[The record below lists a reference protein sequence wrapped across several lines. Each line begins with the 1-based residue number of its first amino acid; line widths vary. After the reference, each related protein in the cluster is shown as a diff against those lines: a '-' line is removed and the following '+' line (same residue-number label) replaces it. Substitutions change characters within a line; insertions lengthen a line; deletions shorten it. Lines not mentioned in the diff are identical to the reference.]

1 MLNENISCTICLTDN
16 INIINSY
23 KTNCNHIFCKD
34 CFNNWLNHHNY
45 TCPICRATIK
55 EYKNE
60 NEINK
65 LIYIN
70 TNTNNTNTN
79 NTNTNREVVVSNLNQ
94 NLLYQN
100 LRLKSCTIIL
110 FIFFIFSLN
119 FFFIT
124 YMNYQYYFNKYIKYR
139 NCRIYE
145 CDINNTSIC
154 YDI

>member
-1 MLNENISCTICLTDN
+1 MINTNISCTICLTDN
-16 INIINSY
+16 INILNSY
-23 KTNCNHIFCKD
+23 QTNCNHTFCKD
-34 CFNNWLNHHNY
+34 CFINWLNHHNY
-45 TCPICRATIK
+45 TCPMCRSTIK

-65 LIYIN
+65 LIYI
-70 TNTNNTNTN
+70 NTNTN

-124 YMNYQYYFNKYIKYR
+124 YMNYQYFLNKYRDFK
-139 NCRIYE
+139 NCTIYE
-145 CDINNTSIC
+145 YDINNTSIC

>member
-1 MLNENISCTICLTDN
+1 MINTDISCTICLTDN
-16 INIINSY
+16 INILNSY
-23 KTNCNHIFCKD
+23 NTNCNHTFCKN
-34 CFNNWLNHHNY
+34 CFTNWLNHQNY
-45 TCPICRATIK
+45 TCPICRTTIK

-70 TNTNNTNTN
+70 TNNTN
-79 NTNTNREVVVSNLNQ
+79 NRETVVSNLNQ

-100 LRLKSCTIIL
+100 LRLKSCSIIL
-110 FIFFIFSLN
+110 FIFCIFSLN

-124 YMNYQYYFNKYIKYR
+124 YMNYQYFFNKYRDYK
-139 NCRIYE
+139 NCTNYE
-145 CDINNTSIC
+145 CDMNNKSVC